1 MRVLSEEKFS
11 YYLLEDESDG
21 VWYLTFMSGG
31 VFEVDICVKLLDEEI
46 EKIKRDEGN
55 IKKIVRSFM
64 DDSSLY
70 ENRRVIPSKRPE
82 RKG

>member
-21 VWYLTFMSGG
+21 AWYLTFMSGG

-46 EKIKRDEGN
+46 EKIKRDEDN

-70 ENRRVIPSKRPE
+70 ANRRVIPSKRPE